1 MADFGQATKQQTES
15 FDDLEGKYLIFNLGT
30 EEYGIGILKIKEII
44 SMHPITPVPQT
55 PKYVKGV
62 INLRGKVIP
71 VTDLRMR
78 FGMEAIEYTP
88 QTCIIVVEMD
98 GQAGKGLIGVVV
110 DSVSEVLNIKGTEI
124 QNTPAFGFNLDTQF
138 ILGMAQ
144 KDGGVKILL
153 EIDRVLDA
161 EQIPL
166 NGDTH

>member
-1 MADFGQATKQQTES
+1 
-15 FDDLEGKYLIFNLGT
+15 
-30 EEYGIGILKIKEII
+30 
-44 SMHPITPVPQT
+44 
-55 PKYVKGV
+55 
-62 INLRGKVIP
+62 
-71 VTDLRMR
+71 
-78 FGMEAIEYTP
+78 MEAIEYTP